1 MNFIAEIDVM
11 PLKELLDPQGKAVA
25 AGLKNLKLDTITDV
39 RVGKHI
45 TLKIEAADKATATAQ
60 AEQACQKL
68 LTNRVIEYFTF
79 EVKEA

>member
-25 AGLKNLKLDTITDV
+25 AGLKNLNLDAITDV

-45 TLKIEAADKATATAQ
+45 TLKLEAADKATATAQ
-60 AEQACQKL
+60 AELACQKL

-79 EVKEA
+79 EIKEA